1 MAIISKF
8 FSRPLLALLVTQSS
22 ALCFYPDGTPAPGDV
37 PCTDSTANSVCCGT
51 GYACLSNGICQ
62 ATGDE
67 LKKPGATEFV
77 RGSCT
82 DKTFRSSSCPS
93 FCGTPGQDN
102 VGGGEGM
109 AKCDNTKQDLY
120 WCINA
125 ANIALQEKEDPCS
138 DQDAVVFFP
147 GTPTVLT
154 TINVAPKPTSTS
166 TSTSTTSTPTT
177 MATSTSSSSAS
188 PTRTGSPDTAT
199 STSTPTSQAETSP
212 TTEQKKSSNAGV
224 IGGAV
229 GGSLGGIAVIGILAF
244 IFLRRRRGGSSKA
257 TVHEMDYTPVEP
269 KPSPSVVV
277 DPMQAYGGGVVHEV
291 PGSYYAPPKEQRQE
305 PPMELPA

>member
-1 MAIISKF
+1 MAIFSKIF
-8 FSRPLLALLVTQSS
+8 PIHLLALALFITQST

-82 DKTFRSSSCPS
+82 DKTFRSSACPS

-109 AKCDNTKQDLY
+109 AKCADTKEDLY

-125 ANIALQEKEDPCS
+125 ANIKLQEERDPCG

-166 TSTSTTSTPTT
+166 TTSTPTT
-177 MATSTSSSSAS
+177 MATSTASSSSTS
-188 PTRTGSPDTAT
+188 STNTSRPGTAT
-199 STSTPTSQAETSP
+199 STSTATSQAETSP
-212 TTEQKKSSNAGV
+212 ATEQKKSSNAGV

-229 GGSLGGIAVIGILAF
+229 GGVLGGAAVIGILAF
-244 IFLRRRRGGSSKA
+244 FFLRRRRGASAST
-257 TVHEMDYTPVEP
+257 TVHEMDYTPVGP

-277 DPMQAYGGGVVHEV
+277 DPMQAHGGVVHEV
-291 PGSYYAPPKEQRQE
+291 PGSYYAPVKEQRRE